1 MIRLFY
7 KIVDPDDF
15 TEEQLSAAAIAVRSS
30 MLESLDK
37 EEKVHHTFSE
47 LFLHRMQTL
56 FRLDARRE
64 RKKHALQRVAVIIV
78 GLFLAGSLFL
88 AFNPEARAELANWI
102 RSTYEN
108 SVFYEFFSN
117 KSNKSGNMSHTL
129 PDIEFTWLP
138 GKYEIQEAYRD
149 DNRIIIL
156 LLKGEDSITVDY
168 WRSSYSEYFEVFTND
183 YVKDTAYV
191 KGNPADYYQ
200 GRDSTANIL
209 VWLDENVVFCINS
222 DLPKD
227 TLIKIAEGIV
237 KK

>member
-1 MIRLFY
+1 MIRSFY

-64 RKKHALQRVAVIIV
+64 RKKHALQRVAVIIL

-88 AFNPEARAELANWI
+88 AFNPEARAEFANWI

-138 GKYEIQEAYRD
+138 GEYEIEEVFRD
-149 DNRIIIL
+149 DQKSTFLLTNEESIIVF
-156 LLKGEDSITVDY
+156 EY
-168 WRSSYSEYFEVFTND
+168 WLASSSEYYEYFSNEHTQETVQI
-183 YVKDTAYV
+183 
-191 KGNPADYYQ
+191 KGIQADFYQ
-200 GRDSTANIL
+200 ATDSQTANALIWSDTNI
-209 VWLDENVVFCINS
+209 VYCIDS
-222 DLPKD
+222 YLSKADM
-227 TLIKIAEGIV
+227 IRIAEGI
-237 KK
+237 K